1 MHLEFTKNI
10 HFTRL
15 IKTADK
21 LREFNFRKVP
31 DAIDQLFHVDVAD
44 DRGNR
49 IVFRLRKQDG
59 RWRIMDET
67 IPQWIIN
74 TEASLNDLIV
84 EEGY

>member
-1 MHLEFTKNI
+1 MQLQFTKNV

-15 IKTADK
+15 LKTADK

-49 IVFRLRKQDG
+49 IVFKLRKQDSH
-59 RWRIMDET
+59 WRIANET
-67 IPQWIIN
+67 LPAWIMA
-74 TEASLNDLIV
+74 TENVLNDLIT

>member
-74 TEASLNDLIV
+74 TEASLNDLIG